1 MDGSP
6 SIVSDVMTRKV
17 VAVRRGA
24 AFKDIVKAMRRWRV
38 SGVPVVDDRQRV
50 LGVVS
55 ERDLLLKEEFH
66 GGDPLRSRPAD
77 LARAE
82 ARTAG
87 ELMTA
92 PAVTADPCDTLA
104 RTARTMA
111 RYGVHRLPVVDED
124 GVLQGIVSRS
134 DLLKVFLRDDES
146 IAREVRTDVVALLF
160 PEAPEAV
167 RVDVDAG
174 VVRLTGRVRRTELVP
189 VAVRMARAVEGVVA
203 VDCRLLG
210 PRHRP
215 AQEPDLTDDRT
226 ARDRHTP

>member
-66 GGDPLRSRPAD
+66 GGDPLRSRPAG
-77 LARAE
+77 LAKAE

-92 PAVTADPCDTLA
+92 PAVTADPCDSLA

-134 DLLKVFLRDDES
+134 DLLKVFLRDDAS

-160 PEAPEAV
+160 PETPEEV
-167 RVDVDAG
+167 RVDVESG
-174 VVRLTGRVRRTELVP
+174 VVRLSGRVRNTELVP

-215 AQEPDLTDDRT
+215 AQEPDLADDRT
-226 ARDRHTP
+226 ARDRQAP

>member
-77 LARAE
+77 LAKAE

-92 PAVTADPCDTLA
+92 PAVTADPCDSLA

-134 DLLKVFLRDDES
+134 DLLKVFLRDDAS

-160 PEAPEAV
+160 PETPEEV
-167 RVDVDAG
+167 RVDVESG
-174 VVRLTGRVRRTELVP
+174 VVRLSGRVRNTELVP

-215 AQEPDLTDDRT
+215 AQEPDLADDRT
-226 ARDRHTP
+226 ARDRQAP